1 LKPTAQNSLM
11 SICVDGRDDNVSI
24 LDLLRINIDDGDTL
38 LPRVPLLVGN
48 SDFVVDECELISD

>member
-1 LKPTAQNSLM
+1 M
-11 SICVDGRDDNVSI
+11 SVCVDGRDDNVSI